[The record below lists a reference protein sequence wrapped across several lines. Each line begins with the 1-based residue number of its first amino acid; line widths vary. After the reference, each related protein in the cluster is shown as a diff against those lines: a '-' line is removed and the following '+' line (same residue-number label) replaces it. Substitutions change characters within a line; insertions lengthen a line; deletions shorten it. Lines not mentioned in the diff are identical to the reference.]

1 MKTTLLATILVVLI
15 GQSVTAASYNQT
27 ITAIYGGGNPDNGW
41 TTDAGGGV
49 TLGLQAKD
57 RDDGTIVNVN
67 EVYSYP
73 VGPSANP
80 LRAKWNWQ
88 FSINSGSA
96 NLDVTYDY
104 YVAIDLDPSQ
114 CINYAVVNALT
125 SFGGTSYGNDGTL
138 NGQGS
143 EPNLLPPNPIVTPAF
158 LAQNNNIAQQSQNLV
173 FAGGNMNLNATY
185 NYELFAVVKGSGPN
199 GARVASVGITVVVGT
214 GGAPCDSDGDGII
227 DDLDAC
233 PHSDLAATV
242 VIGGCD
248 SGVPNTL
255 FANGCTIADLIAH
268 CAANAS
274 NHGQFVSCVA
284 ELTNTLKANGAITGK
299 QKGAIQSCAAKSSI
313 GK

>member
-1 MKTTLLATILVVLI
+1 M
-15 GQSVTAASYNQT
+15 
-27 ITAIYGGGNPDNGW
+27 
-41 TTDAGGGV
+41 DAV
-49 TLGLQAKD
+49 
-57 RDDGTIVNVN
+57 
-67 EVYSYP
+67 P
-73 VGPSANP
+73 
-80 LRAKWNWQ
+80 
-88 FSINSGSA
+88 
-96 NLDVTYDY
+96 
-104 YVAIDLDPSQ
+104 
-114 CINYAVVNALT
+114 
-125 SFGGTSYGNDGTL
+125 
-138 NGQGS
+138 
-143 EPNLLPPNPIVTPAF
+143 
-158 LAQNNNIAQQSQNLV
+158 
-173 FAGGNMNLNATY
+173 Y

-199 GARVASVGITVVVGT
+199 GVRVASVGITVVVGL
-214 GGAPCDSDGDGII
+214 GGAVCPDSDGDGIT

-233 PHSDLAATV
+233 PLSDLSLTV

>member
-1 MKTTLLATILVVLI
+1 MKTILIATALAALI
-15 GQSVTAASYNQT
+15 GQSAMAASYNQN

-49 TLGLQAKD
+49 TLGLQAKN
-57 RDDGTIVNVN
+57 RDSGAIVNVN

-73 VGPSANP
+73 VGPAANP
-80 LRAKWNWQ
+80 ARAKWNWQ
-88 FSINSGSA
+88 FSINSGAA
-96 NLDVTYDY
+96 NLDVAYDY
-104 YVAIDLDPSQ
+104 YVAFDTDPSQ
-114 CINYAVVNALT
+114 CINYTVVNALT
-125 SFGGTSYGNDGTL
+125 FWNDNSYGNATTL
-138 NGQGS
+138 NGQGVEGTS
-143 EPNLLPPNPIVTPAF
+143 AVNAPIY
-158 LAQNNNIAQQSQNLV
+158 NIAQQSQNLV
-173 FAGGNMNLNATY
+173 FAGGNPNINATY
-185 NYELFAVVKGSGPN
+185 NYELFAVAKGAGPT
-199 GARVASVGITVVVGT
+199 GTRVASVGITVVVGT

-233 PHSDLAATV
+233 PHSDLSPTV

-255 FANGCTIADLIAH
+255 FANGCTIADLIAQ

-274 NHGQFVSCVA
+274 NHGKFVSCVA
-284 ELTNTLKANGAITGK
+284 ELTNMLKADGAITGK